1 MSSQI
6 PNRLIAKLEVK
17 NGYVV
22 KGLMMEG
29 VQRVGDPV
37 AYAKRYYNEGADEL
51 ILLDIVASLY
61 QRVELPAIISS
72 ILKDTFLPICAGG
85 GICSVHHAE
94 LLFRAGADKV
104 CVNTNAVQRPGFLR
118 ELVNRFGSQ
127 SIVSQID
134 VKLYHGQYSVFTNS
148 GRDLSDYSLLD
159 WLAIVQ
165 EQGVGEVLLTSIDR
179 DGITRGLDLALAKLA
194 RSNCEVPLVFGG
206 GVSSLSDIAAAY
218 NENCDGCAVASA
230 FHFEDLQ
237 IMEVKNDLM
246 SKGIVMRV
254 A

>member
-1 MSSQI
+1 MTSQI

-29 VQRVGDPV
+29 VQRVGDPI

-61 QRVELPAIISS
+61 QRVELPTIISS

-85 GICSVHHAE
+85 GICSIKDAE
-94 LLFRAGADKV
+94 LLFRAGADKI
-104 CVNTNAVQRPGFLR
+104 CVNTSAVQRPDFLG

-134 VKLYHGQYSVFTNS
+134 VKFYHDQYRVFTNS
-148 GRDLSDYSLLD
+148 GRDLSDYNLLN

-165 EQGVGEVLLTSIDR
+165 EQRVGEILLTSIDN
-179 DGITRGLDLALAKLA
+179 DGIKRGLDLALAKLA

-218 NENCDGCAVASA
+218 DENCDGCAVASA
-230 FHFEDLQ
+230 FHFEDLK
-237 IMEVKNDLM
+237 ITEVKNDLM
-246 SKGIVMRV
+246 SKDIMMRV
-254 A
+254 